1 MYAVVE
7 TGGKQYR
14 VEEQGVIEV
23 EKLAGAAGDQ
33 VELDR
38 VLLLEREG
46 EVTVGRPTI
55 PGARVVCKL
64 VKQDKARKLVVFTY
78 KAKKN
83 ERRRK
88 GHRQQLTRLL
98 VEKIE
103 VPTPPEKE

>member
-7 TGGKQYR
+7 AGGRQYR
-14 VEEQGVIEV
+14 VEEQSTIEV
-23 EKLAGAAGDQ
+23 EKLSGVAGEA

-46 EVTVGRPTI
+46 KLIVGQPTI
-55 PGARVVCKL
+55 PGAKVRCRL
-64 VKQDKARKLVVFTY
+64 VKQGKDKKLVVFTY
-78 KAKKN
+78 KAKHN
-83 ERRRK
+83 VHRRK

-103 VPTPPEKE
+103 VPAPPAKE